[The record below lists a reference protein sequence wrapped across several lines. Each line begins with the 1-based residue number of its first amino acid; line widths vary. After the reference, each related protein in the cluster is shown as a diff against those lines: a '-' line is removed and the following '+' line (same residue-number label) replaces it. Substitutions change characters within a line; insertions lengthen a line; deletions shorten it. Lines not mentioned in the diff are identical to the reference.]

1 MLKQL
6 VVDLDP
12 KDSLEA
18 KLLLDYL
25 AAGDQQTW
33 IKRCMLVGYLIVTG
47 QLQLADDSDEPRHSA
62 NTASTN
68 TEVVA
73 QETVVANK
81 KVLAK
86 KGVGNNL
93 FGIK

>member
-6 VVDLDP
+6 IVDLDP

-25 AAGDQQTW
+25 AATDQQQW
-33 IKRCMLVGYLIVTG
+33 IKRCILVGYLVVTG
-47 QLQLADDSDEPRHSA
+47 QLQISDDQDTVKSPEEGMA
-62 NTASTN
+62 NAA
-68 TEVVA
+68 EA
-73 QETVVANK
+73 
-81 KVLAK
+81 LAK
-86 KGVGNNL
+86 KGVGNSL

>member
-33 IKRCMLVGYLIVTG
+33 IKRCILVGYLVVTG
-47 QLQLADDSDEPRHSA
+47 QVQLADERGEARMPEEA
-62 NTASTN
+62 VAATN
-68 TEVVA
+68 EVLV
-73 QETVVANK
+73 
-81 KVLAK
+81 K
-86 KGVGNNL
+86 KGVGNKL

>member
-6 VVDLDP
+6 VVEIDP

-33 IKRCMLVGYLIVTG
+33 IKRCMLVGYLVVTG
-47 QLQLADDSDEPRHSA
+47 QLQIADENQESRDPAEA
-62 NTASTN
+62 IAAT
-68 TEVVA
+68 TEVLV
-73 QETVVANK
+73 K
-81 KVLAK
+81 KN
-86 KGVGNNL
+86 VGNKL

>member
-25 AAGDQQTW
+25 AAADQQQW
-33 IKRCMLVGYLIVTG
+33 IKRCMLVGYLVVTG
-47 QLQLADDSDEPRHSA
+47 QLQIADDQDSVKSPAEGLASA
-62 NTASTN
+62 SEA
-68 TEVVA
+68 
-73 QETVVANK
+73 
-81 KVLAK
+81 LAK
-86 KGVGNNL
+86 KGVGNKL

>member
-25 AAGDQQTW
+25 AAGDQQLW
-33 IKRCMLVGYLIVTG
+33 IKRCMLVGYLVVTG
-47 QLQLADDSDEPRHSA
+47 QLQLADENEEAREPA
-62 NTASTN
+62 EA
-68 TEVVA
+68 VA
-73 QETVVANK
+73 ATTGLLV
-81 KVLAK
+81 K
-86 KGVGNNL
+86 KGVGNKL
-93 FGIK
+93 FGLK

>member
-6 VVDLDP
+6 IVDLDP

-25 AAGDQQTW
+25 AAADQQQW
-33 IKRCMLVGYLIVTG
+33 IKRCALVGYLVVTG
-47 QLQLADDSDEPRHSA
+47 QLQLADDQDDTRSSGGGMTPAAEA
-62 NTASTN
+62 I
-68 TEVVA
+68 V
-73 QETVVANK
+73 K
-81 KVLAK
+81 KN
-86 KGVGNNL
+86 VGNKL

>member
-25 AAGDQQTW
+25 AVADQQTW
-33 IKRCMLVGYLIVTG
+33 SKRCMLVGYLVVTG
-47 QLQLADDSDEPRHSA
+47 QLQIADENEELRVPA
-62 NTASTN
+62 EAVAAT
-68 TEVVA
+68 TEILV
-73 QETVVANK
+73 
-81 KVLAK
+81 K
-86 KGVGNNL
+86 KGVGNKL

>member
-6 VVDLDP
+6 IVDLDP

-25 AAGDQQTW
+25 AAADQQQW
-33 IKRCMLVGYLIVTG
+33 IKRCMLVGYLVVTG
-47 QLQLADDSDEPRHSA
+47 QLQIADDQDGVKSA
-62 NTASTN
+62 AEGLATAS
-68 TEVVA
+68 EA
-73 QETVVANK
+73 
-81 KVLAK
+81 LAK
-86 KGVGNNL
+86 KGIGDKL

>member
-6 VVDLDP
+6 VIDLDP

-33 IKRCMLVGYLIVTG
+33 IKRCILVGYLVVTG
-47 QLQLADDSDEPRHSA
+47 QIQLADERGEARVPED
-62 NTASTN
+62 
-68 TEVVA
+68 VVA
-73 QETVVANK
+73 ATNE
-81 KVLAK
+81 VLVK
-86 KGVGNNL
+86 KGVGNKL

>member
-12 KDSLEA
+12 KDGLEA

-25 AAGDQQTW
+25 ATGDQQTW
-33 IKRCMLVGYLIVTG
+33 VKRCLLVGYLVVTG
-47 QLQLADDSDEPRHSA
+47 QLQIADENEEARESA
-62 NTASTN
+62 QAVAATN
-68 TEVVA
+68 EVLV
-73 QETVVANK
+73 
-81 KVLAK
+81 K
-86 KGVGNNL
+86 KGVGNKL

>member
-6 VVDLDP
+6 VVELDP

-25 AAGDQQTW
+25 AANDQQTW
-33 IKRCMLVGYLIVTG
+33 IKRCMLVGYLVVTG
-47 QLQLADDSDEPRHSA
+47 QLQIADETQESRLPADA
-62 NTASTN
+62 VAAT
-68 TEVVA
+68 TEVLV
-73 QETVVANK
+73 
-81 KVLAK
+81 K
-86 KGVGNNL
+86 KGVGNKL

>member
-6 VVDLDP
+6 VVELDP

-25 AAGDQQTW
+25 AANDQQTW
-33 IKRCMLVGYLIVTG
+33 IKRCMLVGYLVVTG
-47 QLQLADDSDEPRHSA
+47 QLQIADETQESRIPAEA
-62 NTASTN
+62 VAAST
-68 TEVVA
+68 EVLV
-73 QETVVANK
+73 
-81 KVLAK
+81 K
-86 KGVGNNL
+86 KGVGNKL

>member
-1 MLKQL
+1 MLKLL
-6 VVDLDP
+6 VVELDP

-25 AAGDQQTW
+25 AVSDQQTW
-33 IKRCMLVGYLIVTG
+33 SKRCMLVGYLVVTG
-47 QLQLADDSDEPRHSA
+47 QLQLADENEEAREPA
-62 NTASTN
+62 QAVAAST
-68 TEVVA
+68 EVLV
-73 QETVVANK
+73 
-81 KVLAK
+81 K

>member
-6 VVDLDP
+6 VVELDP

-25 AAGDQQTW
+25 AANDQQTW
-33 IKRCMLVGYLIVTG
+33 IKRCMLVGYLVVTG
-47 QLQLADDSDEPRHSA
+47 QLQIADENEAAREPSQGVA
-62 NTASTN
+62 AT
-68 TEVVA
+68 TEV
-73 QETVVANK
+73 
-81 KVLAK
+81 LLK
-86 KGVGNNL
+86 KGVGNKL

>member
-6 VVDLDP
+6 VVELDP

-33 IKRCMLVGYLIVTG
+33 IKRCMLVGYLVVTG
-47 QLQLADDSDEPRHSA
+47 QLQIADETQESRIPAEA
-62 NTASTN
+62 VAAST
-68 TEVVA
+68 EVLV
-73 QETVVANK
+73 
-81 KVLAK
+81 K
-86 KGVGNNL
+86 KGVGNKL

>member
-25 AAGDQQTW
+25 AANDQQTW
-33 IKRCMLVGYLIVTG
+33 IKRCILIGYLVVTG
-47 QLQLADDSDEPRHSA
+47 QVQLADERGEALMPEDA
-62 NTASTN
+62 VAAT
-68 TEVVA
+68 TEVLV
-73 QETVVANK
+73 
-81 KVLAK
+81 K
-86 KGVGNNL
+86 KGVGNKL

>member
-6 VVDLDP
+6 IVDLDP

-25 AAGDQQTW
+25 AAADQQQW
-33 IKRCMLVGYLIVTG
+33 IKRCALVGYLVVTG
-47 QLQLADDSDEPRHSA
+47 QLQLSEDQDETRPSGAGMASA
-62 NTASTN
+62 KEA
-68 TEVVA
+68 
-73 QETVVANK
+73 
-81 KVLAK
+81 LAK
-86 KGVGNNL
+86 KSVGNKL

>member
-33 IKRCMLVGYLIVTG
+33 IKRCMLVGYLVVTG
-47 QLQLADDSDEPRHSA
+47 QLQIADETQESHIPAEAVAH
-62 NTASTN
+62 T
-68 TEVVA
+68 TE
-73 QETVVANK
+73 
-81 KVLAK
+81 VLAK
-86 KGVGNNL
+86 KGVGNKL
-93 FGIK
+93 FGINK

>member
-6 VVDLDP
+6 IVDLDP

-25 AAGDQQTW
+25 AAADQQQW
-33 IKRCMLVGYLIVTG
+33 IKRCMLVGYLVVTG
-47 QLQLADDSDEPRHSA
+47 QLQIADDQD
-62 NTASTN
+62 TAKTPAEGLATA
-68 TEVVA
+68 TEA
-73 QETVVANK
+73 
-81 KVLAK
+81 LAK
-86 KGVGNNL
+86 KGVGNKL